1 MAGGRP
7 TKYTKLLANEIC
19 RRIAS
24 GRTTLSVSKD
34 EDMPNRSTIIDW
46 TYQHE
51 EFSIMYDAAR
61 KKLYDHWA
69 DEIVDEAC
77 DESRDYQKRKRTKI
91 SNDGKK
97 TIKEIIEE
105 TVSDNT
111 ATGRDRLKVD
121 SKKWLLSRLLPKQ
134 YGDKIEQQITGKDG
148 AEFQPVLNITIEK
161 KG

>member
-51 EFSIMYDAAR
+51 EFSTMYDLAR
-61 KKLYDHWA
+61 KKLFDHWA
-69 DEIVDEAC
+69 DEIIDEAC

-97 TIKEIIEE
+97 TTKEIIEE

-121 SKKWLLSRLLPKQ
+121 SKKWILSRLLPKT
-134 YGDKIEQQITGKDG
+134 YGDKITQEHTGAEGKDLI
-148 AEFQPVLNITIEK
+148 PILNINIQK
-161 KG
+161 